1 MIDKT
6 IYKQLLSLCSV
17 LPGALLLAGCATSLK
32 PLPQPESFALT
43 PATPGAAWAPLLDNL
58 PGNREHSWFDIQDVG
73 PEALHWRLAM
83 LDTATTSIDAQYFIW
98 KQDAVG
104 SLMMERLLRA
114 ADRGVRVRLLVD
126 DSFLSGEDDMM
137 LAVDVHP
144 NVEMRIFNP
153 FQVRSSSMSFRY
165 FENLNDY
172 ARINH
177 RMHNKLLIADGQV
190 AIVGGRNIASEY
202 FDFNRE
208 ENFRDFDVLT
218 TGKVLP
224 EISASFDDYWN
235 SGWAYPVTLVDQR
248 APDAAALASLRKRL
262 RTNAAVLDD
271 WLASAN
277 TDPQTLPARWARLA
291 GTLLPGKAHVL
302 EDNPHFEGE
311 SLPVQAADHISRLFS
326 TTREDVM
333 SVSAYLIPSDE
344 LLAMTQALTD
354 RGVKVR
360 ALTNSL
366 ASNNHIPAHT
376 AYRHR
381 RKQIVEA
388 GVELHEL
395 RPDPAERGHFEAP
408 GFAAET
414 VRLHAKILVLDQRLV
429 FVGTINTDP
438 RSMIL
443 NTEVSLMIDSPEL
456 ARGILA
462 AFAPDFLPAN
472 SWQVTLDEQG
482 ELLWQAGDEV
492 LTRQPAASVWQRMG
506 DAFFGLLPID
516 TQM

>member
-1 MIDKT
+1 MPDKVF
-6 IYKQLLSLCSV
+6 YKWMPPLWPVLL
-17 LPGALLLAGCATSLK
+17 GTLLLAGCATPLK
-32 PLPQPESFALT
+32 PEPQPESFALT
-43 PATPGAAWAPLLDNL
+43 PDTPGIAWAPLLDNL
-58 PGNREHSWFDIQDVG
+58 PGSRELSWFDIQDAG
-73 PEALHWRLAM
+73 PEALRWRLAM

-104 SLMMERLLRA
+104 SLLMERLLHA
-114 ADRGVRVRLLVD
+114 ADRGVRVRLLID
-126 DSFLSGEDDMM
+126 DSFLSGEDEMM
-137 LAVDVHP
+137 LAVDAHP

-153 FQVRSSSMSFRY
+153 FQVRSSSMSLRY
-165 FENLNDY
+165 FENLNDF
-172 ARINH
+172 ARTNH

-202 FDFNRE
+202 FDFNKE

-218 TGKVLP
+218 TGNVLP
-224 EISASFDDYWN
+224 EISSSFDDYWN
-235 SGWAYPVTLVDQR
+235 SGWSYPITIVDRQHPN
-248 APDAAALASLRKRL
+248 ASGLASLRKRL
-262 RTNAAVLDD
+262 RSDASVLDD
-271 WLASAN
+271 WQATAD
-277 TDPQTLPARWARLA
+277 TDPQTLPARWAVLA
-291 GTLLPGKAHVL
+291 GTLLPGKARVL

-344 LLAMTQALTD
+344 LLQMAQRLTD
-354 RGVKVR
+354 RGVRIR

-366 ASNNHIPAHT
+366 ASNNHTPAHT

-381 RKQIVEA
+381 RKQIIEA
-388 GVELHEL
+388 GVKLHEL

-408 GFAAET
+408 GFSAET

-438 RSMIL
+438 RSMVL

-462 AFAPDFLPAN
+462 AFAPDFLPEN

-482 ELLWQAGDEV
+482 KLLWQSGDEV
-492 LTRQPAASVWQRMG
+492 LTRQPAGSIWKRLG
-506 DAFFGLLPID
+506 DTFFGLLPID

>member
-1 MIDKT
+1 MTDKSF
-6 IYKQLLSLCSV
+6 YKPPLSLCSV
-17 LPGALLLAGCATSLK
+17 LLGALLLAGCATSLK
-32 PLPQPESFALT
+32 PLPQPESYALT
-43 PATPGAAWAPLLDNL
+43 PDTPGVAWAPLLDKL
-58 PGNREHSWFDIQDVG
+58 PGSRERSWFDIQDVG
-73 PEALHWRLAM
+73 PEALRWRLAM
-83 LDTATTSIDAQYFIW
+83 LDTATTSVDAQYFIW

-104 SLMMERLLRA
+104 SLMMERLLGA

-126 DSFLSGEDDMM
+126 DSFLSGEDEMM
-137 LAVDVHP
+137 LSVDAHP

-153 FQVRSSSMSFRY
+153 FQLRGSKMSLRY
-165 FENLNDY
+165 LANINDVS
-172 ARINH
+172 RTNH

-202 FDFNRE
+202 FDFNKE

-218 TGKVLP
+218 TGRVLP

-235 SGWAYPVTLVDQR
+235 SGWAYPVTIVDQR
-248 APDAAALASLRKRL
+248 VSDAAELASLRKRL

-271 WLASAN
+271 WQDTAN
-277 TDPQTLPARWARLA
+277 TDPQTLPARWAGLA
-291 GTLLPGKAHVL
+291 GRLLPGDAHIL
-302 EDNPHFEGE
+302 EDDPRFDDGN
-311 SLPVQAADHISRLFS
+311 LPVQAADHISRLFG

-333 SVSAYLIPSDE
+333 SVSAYLVPSDE
-344 LLAMTQALTD
+344 LLQMAQALTN
-354 RGVKVR
+354 RGVTVR

-366 ASNNHIPAHT
+366 ASNNHTPAHT

-381 RKQIVEA
+381 RKQIIEA

-395 RPDPAERGHFEAP
+395 RPDPVERGHFEAP
-408 GFAAET
+408 GFGAEI

-438 RSMIL
+438 RSMVL

-462 AFAPDFLPAN
+462 AFAPDFLPEN

-482 ELLWQAGDEV
+482 KLQWQSGDEA
-492 LTRQPAASVWQRMG
+492 LNRQPAGSIWKRLG
-506 DAFFGLLPID
+506 DSFFGLLPID